1 MIMLCNSPYALA
13 KYISCSYS
21 YDLHVRSIRS
31 FLSYAIKEVV
41 FKPLWILELG
51 RRVFII
57 LLESAKNKFP
67 VEVMIEKYEEY
78 ELDVEFDI

>member
-1 MIMLCNSPYALA
+1 M
-13 KYISCSYS
+13 
-21 YDLHVRSIRS
+21 
-31 FLSYAIKEVV
+31 

>member
-1 MIMLCNSPYALA
+1 M
-13 KYISCSYS
+13 
-21 YDLHVRSIRS
+21 
-31 FLSYAIKEVV
+31 SYAIKEVV